1 MRTLGF
7 PQGHPRSAVARKG
20 RGQQADR
27 VRASPRYSCTG
38 VRCAGGAPAS
48 AMRTTRRQ
56 SRVAGSYA
64 LSAIW
69 GAPPPSTAAICKNTS
84 FRGVLR
90 YIVRAVL
97 GPVLEYKNHTSLY
110 SGTKTAANQGFRMA
124 KSIAADA
131 KMTRLIV
138 RSPGGSA
145 VAILQAAF
153 DMRRYPSSPRT
164 GPSP

>member
-69 GAPPPSTAAICKNTS
+69 GAPPPHAAMICKKAS

-90 YIVRAVL
+90 YIVRPRFGWIRSIKIIQL
-97 GPVLEYKNHTSLY
+97 YTPMPKRRQIKGSEWPKYSRRRENDTPYSPLPGRFGGGYTS
-110 SGTKTAANQGFRMA
+110 SR
-124 KSIAADA
+124 I
-131 KMTRLIV
+131 
-138 RSPGGSA
+138 
-145 VAILQAAF
+145 
-153 DMRRYPSSPRT
+153 
-164 GPSP
+164 